1 MSNLTSK
8 NMRKYFK
15 LAILGPALLAVSCAQ
30 EDLPTGPVASQG
42 EDVQF
47 FVADN
52 GTRTMYQDDWD
63 AENAQSLYW
72 GNYISTNQ
80 DKIRVFCANA
90 SSQIGTYTVT
100 PKEADSNVA
109 GSVTKEG
116 EKGVQWG
123 AQGTAHTFYAFYPAE
138 RCGSGYTQGTNVI
151 SAEVTPAQS
160 PATYRTIT
168 AGDVTEGDAATIFRK
183 INANTEQDATRR
195 TVTYGQPDMSAALMM
210 AKTETQTTD
219 FGQPVALHFNVVADV
234 LDLTINGPVVPNT
247 LNGKGQQADFI
258 SIHSVEVKSK
268 SGKAI
273 SGNFNINLDGITT
286 NGNYLTVR
294 NNQIT
299 NGNDYVLIQ
308 TSDAAGTLYPRLN
321 VRSNDPGKDNINLDQ
336 LRLRAFLIPG
346 QVTDLSDLQI
356 IVETD
361 CGTYTQDL
369 NTQTMAT
376 GQIHRV
382 KLKYFRTEGQ
392 PIDYGSWIAQLD
404 PNIFLTELSIPGSW
418 YSYSFGDTDDKKY
431 QTLNLQ
437 QQYTAGVRAFQLH
450 CGISQRVSDVSWG
463 NVTYT
468 FSAPYLNEHPDIS
481 LESVLNNI
489 GSYMQGHPKEF
500 CVVQIGMAGNSGAL
514 LNDQTESQ
522 WLGKIAEVVNNN
534 QYVYNKIIDPN
545 TTIQDVISSGRRI
558 IVKIN
563 TNNTTN
569 ETATQIN
576 ALCSRWEENSAITPS
591 TISLKWGGP
600 IAPNALSTLKWCY
613 TEADHVGT
621 GEGAYATLDQRKSAI
636 DALVTLSRNE
646 YISGEHD
653 TWFET
658 AIGGY
663 LDTTTGNQ
671 PQALASALNP
681 YLLQV
686 LSDPT
691 REACPMGLVLF
702 NFVGNDTY
710 VGNNLIAR
718 IVKNN
723 RSFTLRKK
731 GSTST
736 QSAADKTNSS
746 FKNNPGSAIR

>member
-1 MSNLTSK
+1 
-8 NMRKYFK
+8 
-15 LAILGPALLAVSCAQ
+15 
-30 EDLPTGPVASQG
+30 
-42 EDVQF
+42 
-47 FVADN
+47 
-52 GTRTMYQDDWD
+52 MYQDDWD
-63 AENAQSLYW
+63 AEKAQSLYW

-151 SAEVTPAQS
+151 SAEVTPSQS

-168 AGDVTEGDAATIFRK
+168 AGDVAEGDAATIFRR
-183 INANTEQDATRR
+183 INANTEQEATRR

-234 LDLTINGPVVPNT
+234 LDITVNGPVVPNT
-247 LNGKGQQADFI
+247 LNGNDKPAADYI

-273 SGNFNINLDGITT
+273 SGNFNINLDGITK
-286 NGNYLTVR
+286 NGNYLTVKSD
-294 NNQIT
+294 QIT

-321 VRSNDPGKDNINLDQ
+321 VRSNTPGTNNSNLDQ

-369 NTQTMAT
+369 NTQTMAS

-382 KLKYFRTEGQ
+382 KLKYFKTEGQ
-392 PIDYGSWIAQLD
+392 SIDYGSWIAQLD
-404 PNIFLTELSIPGSW
+404 PNIYLTELSIPGSW
-418 YSYSFGDTDDKKY
+418 YSYSFGDTGNKKF
-431 QTLNLQ
+431 QTLDLQ
-437 QQYTAGVRAFQLH
+437 QQYNAGVRAFQLH
-450 CGISQRVSDVSWG
+450 CGISQSVSDFSWSG
-463 NVTYT
+463 VTYT

-489 GSYMQGHPKEF
+489 GSYMQRHPDEF
-500 CVVQIGMAGNSGAL
+500 CVVQIGMAGNDVPILQSDHA
-514 LNDQTESQ
+514 SAA
-522 WLGKIAEVVNNN
+522 WLGKIAEVVNKND
-534 QYVYNKIIDPN
+534 YVYKAEITPN
-545 TTIQDVISSGRRI
+545 TTIQDVINSGHRI

-563 TNNTTN
+563 TNNTNKTNN

-576 ALCSRWEENSAITPS
+576 ALCSRWEENSAITPA

-600 IAPNALSTLKWCY
+600 IAPDATSSLKWCY

-646 YISGEHD
+646 YISGDDHNI
-653 TWFET
+653 WFET

-663 LDTTTGNQ
+663 LDTATGNQ

-710 VGNNLIAR
+710 VGNDLIAR

>member
-1 MSNLTSK
+1 M
-8 NMRKYFK
+8 
-15 LAILGPALLAVSCAQ
+15 
-30 EDLPTGPVASQG
+30 ASQG

-100 PKEADSNVA
+100 PKETDSNVA

-151 SAEVTPAQS
+151 SAEVTPSQL

-168 AGDVTEGDAATIFRK
+168 AGDVAEGDAATIFKR
-183 INANTEQDATRR
+183 INANTVQEATSR

-247 LNGKGQQADFI
+247 LNGNNKPTADYI

-273 SGNFNINLDGITT
+273 SGNFNINLDGITK
-286 NGNYLTVR
+286 NGNYLTVK
-294 NNQIT
+294 NNEIT

-321 VRSNDPGKDNINLDQ
+321 VRSNTPGTDNSNLDQ

-404 PNIFLTELSIPGSW
+404 PNIYLTELSIPGSW
-418 YSYSFGDTDDKKY
+418 YSYSFGDTGNDQY
-431 QTLNLQ
+431 QTLNLE
-437 QQYTAGVRAFQLH
+437 QQYKAGVRAFQLH
-450 CGISQRVSDVSWG
+450 CGISQSRTG
-463 NVTYT
+463 NPFDGYTYN
-468 FSAPYLNEHPDIS
+468 FSVPYLNGHRNIS
-481 LESVLNNI
+481 LESVLNDI
-489 GSYMQGHPKEF
+489 GSYMQGHPNEF
-500 CVVQIGMAGNSGAL
+500 CVVQIGMAGNYVPILQPDHASAA
-514 LNDQTESQ
+514 

-534 QYVYNKIIDPN
+534 KYVYKAEITAN
-545 TTIQDVISSGRRI
+545 TTIKDVISSDDSRI

-576 ALCSRWEENSAITPS
+576 ALCSRWEENSAITPA

-600 IAPNALSTLKWCY
+600 IAPDALSTLKWCY
-613 TEADHVGT
+613 TEADKIGT
-621 GEGAYATLDQRKSAI
+621 NNAYATVAQRKSAI
-636 DALVTLSRNE
+636 EALVTLSRNE
-646 YISGEHD
+646 YISGVHN
-653 TWFET
+653 TWFECSV
-658 AIGGY
+658 GGKLIDY
-663 LDTTTGNQ
+663 TSNQ
-671 PQALASALNP
+671 PVELANELNP